1 MMKLG
6 TFARY
11 LCTFTIA
18 MSLSACVVDDSEKN
32 TNSALPMISFTSTA
46 NASVIET
53 PDSVINL
60 VGTAESEGQIESV
73 TWANDRGGRGIA
85 NGREIW
91 ATGNIVL
98 QQGMN
103 NITITANDMLG
114 NSNNKSI
121 AVNQGG
127 SDEPWASGSATLSW
141 TAPTERIDN
150 TPLFD
155 LAGYRVHYG
164 QSSGNHS
171 NQITIN
177 NPGIT
182 TYVVDNLSSGTWY
195 FTVSAFDSTGQLSDS
210 SNQGQKSIPQP

>member
-1 MMKLG
+1 MLHCICPLAYISDLCSFPESFSTTPNSALTIAFSTSRFACQPEVLTAMMKQG
-6 TFARY
+6 TIARY

-18 MSLSACVVDDSEKN
+18 LSISACLTDDSEEK
-32 TNSALPMISFTSTA
+32 TNSALPIISFTNPV
-46 NASVIET
+46 NASTIET
-53 PDSVINL
+53 PDTVINL
-60 VGTAESEGQIESV
+60 AGTAESEGEIESV

-85 NGREIW
+85 NGRENW

-121 AVNQGG
+121 AVNQGS

-155 LAGYRVHYG
+155 LAGYRV
-164 QSSGNHS
+164 
-171 NQITIN
+171 
-177 NPGIT
+177 
-182 TYVVDNLSSGTWY
+182 D
-195 FTVSAFDSTGQLSDS
+195 QLTS
-210 SNQGQKSIPQP
+210 

>member
-1 MMKLG
+1 MMKQG
-6 TFARY
+6 TIARY

-18 MSLSACVVDDSEKN
+18 LSISACLTDDSEEK
-32 TNSALPMISFTSTA
+32 TNSALPIISFTNPV
-46 NASVIET
+46 NASTIET
-53 PDSVINL
+53 PDTVINL
-60 VGTAESEGQIESV
+60 AGTAESEGEIESV

-85 NGREIW
+85 NGRENW

-121 AVNQGG
+121 AVNQRS

-155 LAGYRVHYG
+155 LAGYRVRYG

-195 FTVSAFDSTGQLSDS
+195 FTVSAFDSTGQFSDLS
-210 SNQGQKSIPQP
+210 NEGQKSIP